1 MPVFSQQSGI
11 DEPENF
17 VLRDEE
23 SWVKAWQRTHSRS
36 RPIPPVPLVDFERE
50 MIVVAALGRQ
60 RSGGYTI
67 RVDRAY
73 REGPATVVI
82 VHAESPGEGC
92 IVTNALTSPVDI
104 ARLPLSAE
112 PVEIRLESI
121 SRDCK

>member
-11 DEPENF
+11 DEPENI

-23 SWVKAWQRTHSRS
+23 GWAKAWQRIQSRS
-36 RPIPPVPLVDFERE
+36 RPVPPAPPVDFERE

-67 RVDRAY
+67 RIDRAY

-82 VHAESPGEGC
+82 VYAESPGEGC

-112 PVEIRLESI
+112 PVEIRVETT

>member
-1 MPVFSQQSGI
+1 MPVFSQMSGI

-17 VLRDEE
+17 VVRDDEG
-23 SWVKAWQRTHSRS
+23 WAKAWQRIQSRS
-36 RPIPPVPLVDFERE
+36 RPVPPAPQVDFERE

-60 RSGGYTI
+60 RSGGFTI

-73 REGPATVVI
+73 REGSATVVI
-82 VHAESPGEGC
+82 VNAESPGEGC

-104 ARLPLSAE
+104 AKLPRSAE
-112 PVEIRLESI
+112 PVEIRVETT

>member
-17 VLRDEE
+17 VLRDPEG
-23 SWVKAWQRTHSRS
+23 WATAWQRIQIRS
-36 RPIPPVPLVDFERE
+36 RPAPAMPVVDFERE

-73 REGPATVVI
+73 REGPKTVII
-82 VHAESPGEGC
+82 VQAESPGEGC

-112 PVEIRLESI
+112 PVEIRVES
-121 SRDCK
+121 SPRECN